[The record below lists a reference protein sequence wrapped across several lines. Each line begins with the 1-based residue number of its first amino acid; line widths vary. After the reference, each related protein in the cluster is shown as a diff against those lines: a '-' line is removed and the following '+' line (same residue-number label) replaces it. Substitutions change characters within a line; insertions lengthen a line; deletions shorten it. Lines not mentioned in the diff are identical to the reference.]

1 MPTNRFTKTSK
12 ANGTKTLCSW
22 YEVKK
27 VLKKEYNDPQ
37 NIIKALANRDI
48 MGFETELYCYERA
61 VDPINEEK

>member
-27 VLKKEYNDPQ
+27 VLKKEYNNPQ
-37 NIIKALANRDI
+37 SIIKALADRDI
-48 MGFETELYCYERA
+48 MGFETDFYSYKRA
-61 VDPINEEK
+61 INIINKKE